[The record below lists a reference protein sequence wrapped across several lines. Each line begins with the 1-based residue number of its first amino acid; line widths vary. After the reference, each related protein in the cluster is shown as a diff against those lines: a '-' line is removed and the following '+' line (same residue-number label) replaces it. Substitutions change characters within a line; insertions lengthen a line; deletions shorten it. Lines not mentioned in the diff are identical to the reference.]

1 MDSCLVEKKRKSL
14 LSATREERKSLLFER
29 IGIERA
35 SDLLLSRE
43 KSPTSRKRKMGKSRK
58 IEVEG
63 GSTKIEVEVG
73 LSLS

>member
-1 MDSCLVEKKRKSL
+1 MRDLLLGCVKSDVEIMDSCLVEKKRKSL

-43 KSPTSRKRKMGKSRK
+43 KSPTSRKRKMGMQ
-58 IEVEG
+58 IY
-63 GSTKIEVEVG
+63 
-73 LSLS
+73 